1 MWFFMARLRNFKSST
16 WIVQYAQQFVNY
28 NEDDDDDD
36 DEYDERYKY
45 PHRRKEW
52 KNYQISLFYGFYSM
66 TAFGY
71 TTIPNNDSE
80 CIYAILLCI
89 AQLVYSAYILGTLF
103 HYVVK
108 NDNRVENFRKR
119 MKAVEAYAESRKL
132 PAELAGRMKRY
143 FSFAMNKAHSSH
155 DRILSRMPSS
165 LVTKIARWQ
174 HLKLVQGSHVFDG
187 VPEQYVSMLLVKLR
201 VRYLEP
207 GEVLF
212 KLGDMSKELC
222 CIQSGKID
230 EFEDAT
236 FRRLI
241 RSISQGVV
249 GELAFFVG
257 IVQPCIATASTE
269 SDVVLQSISK
279 EDYEEIADAYTEGH
293 SIAVNNIIRQLQIK
307 IAHDDVVAR
316 ESNEASSSNK
326 LDVDSKPIDAAA
338 RTGVS
343 QTGAGNGAAAY
354 REIVRTQV
362 SAMLMRQKEDELSTM
377 IDAALEGDLET
388 IRKFIHMGVDVNV
401 RDYDFRTM
409 LHLSSAEGNLRV
421 VRLLLHEGAEVSVK
435 DRWGNTPLHDAIR
448 GDHQQVAQLL
458 AAKGASL
465 EYDDPAGVL
474 CNLVAQG
481 DFDGLKNNIE
491 FGTPVNAAGETADSL
506 RLCTDF

>member
-1 MWFFMARLRNFKSST
+1 MNDNDD
-16 WIVQYAQQFVNY
+16 VNVHA
-28 NEDDDDDD
+28 NDGH
-36 DEYDERYKY
+36 YKY

-52 KNYQISLFYGFYSM
+52 KNYQLSLFYGFYSM

-108 NDNRVENFRKR
+108 NDNRVETFRKR
-119 MKAVEAYAESRKL
+119 MKAVETYAESRKL
-132 PAELAGRMKRY
+132 PTELASRMKRY
-143 FSFAMNKAHSSH
+143 FSFAMNKADSSH

-165 LVTKIARWQ
+165 LVMKIARWQ

-201 VRYLEP
+201 LRYLEP

-222 CIQSGKID
+222 FIQSGRID
-230 EFEDAT
+230 EFEDST

-293 SIAVNNIIRQLQIK
+293 SIAVHNIIRQLQIK
-307 IAHDDVVAR
+307 AAPNDVVMR
-316 ESNEASSSNK
+316 EGGEALSDGKHN
-326 LDVDSKPIDAAA
+326 VDSKPIDAAA
-338 RTGVS
+338 RIGVS
-343 QTGAGNGAAAY
+343 HMEADNGAAAY
-354 REIVRTQV
+354 REIVRSQV
-362 SAMLMRQKEDELSTM
+362 SATLMRQKEDELSTM
-377 IDAALEGDLET
+377 IDAASEGDLET
-388 IRKFIHMGVDVNV
+388 IRKIIHMGFNVNA

-458 AAKGASL
+458 AAKGATL

-474 CNLVAQG
+474 CNLVAQE
-481 DFDGLKNNIE
+481 DFDGLKNNIQ
-491 FGTPVNAAGETADSL
+491 FGTPVNAAGEMAIIPRS
-506 RLCTDF
+506 CTDF